1 MIKNIYSRLYW
12 FKRCHLLRQSHGLT
26 DLDQHRVAANSRI
39 NTKVYARANLAG
51 NTAADVAANIEA
63 SAIGIP
69 P

>member
-1 MIKNIYSRLYW
+1 M
-12 FKRCHLLRQSHGLT
+12 T

-39 NTKVYARANLAG
+39 NPKVYAGANLAG

-63 SAIGIP
+63 SATDIP